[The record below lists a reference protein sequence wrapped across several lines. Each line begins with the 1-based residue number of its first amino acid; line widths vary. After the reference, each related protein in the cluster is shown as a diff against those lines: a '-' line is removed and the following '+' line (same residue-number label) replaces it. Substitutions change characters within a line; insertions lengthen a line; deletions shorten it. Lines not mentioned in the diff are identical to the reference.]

1 MALVI
6 HGADIGSVKGGNFG
20 WARLAVDASDPV
32 WNTGCEIQSFTDA
45 IAADINAG
53 HCVALGFE
61 CPLFVPV
68 PDGPKDLTS
77 ARPGEGNRAWSAGA
91 GAGSLATGLTETVW
105 ILDHVRRLLTMPC
118 AVHAKW
124 KPFQLSGG
132 LFIWEAF
139 VTEKAK
145 ADTHPGNAESA
156 VLSFRESLPD
166 PEKQNAVVVSGLVRS
181 FIGGALLQAG
191 WVSDLAWLAKPCIV
205 VRVRPITGTRT

>member
-6 HGADIGSVKGGNFG
+6 HCADIGSIKGGNFG

-32 WNTGCEIQSFTDA
+32 CNTGYEIQSFIDA

-53 HCVALGFE
+53 HRVALGFE

-68 PDGPKDLTS
+68 SDDPKELTS
-77 ARPGEGNRAWSAGA
+77 ARPGEGNRAWSAAA
-91 GAGSLATGLTETVW
+91 GAASLATGLTETVW
-105 ILDHVRRLLTMPC
+105 ILDHVRRRLPTPC
-118 AVHAKW
+118 DVHADW

-145 ADTHPGNAESA
+145 ADTHHGDAELA

-166 PEKQNAVVVSGLVRS
+166 PEKQNAVVASGLDAVPYRRR
-181 FIGGALLQAG
+181 APP
-191 WVSDLAWLAKPCIV
+191 DWLG
-205 VRVRPITGTRT
+205 VRPSMAC